1 MSVHPVASIT
11 AVMSWKLPTLPDR
24 LDLAITDREFLL
36 STRLTLS
43 LDAMGGDNAPEMVI
57 EGVALALENLPHVDF
72 LLVGDER
79 LLAPLLEKHQRVKA
93 VCRIRHTEDVV
104 GSDERAGAALRSG
117 RNSSMRLAINAVAD
131 GEAAGIVSAGNTG
144 ALMAMAKFVLKTLP
158 GIDRPAIAKNFPT
171 LRGESLVLD
180 LGANVTCDADNLVQ
194 FAVMGEAYVRNNFGI
209 EKPSIGILNVGSE
222 ELKGHESVQHAYN
235 VLQSSDL
242 PIHFHGFVEG
252 DDITKG
258 TVDVVVTDGFT
269 GNIALKTA
277 EGTAK
282 MFGSYLK
289 EALYS
294 STLSKIGAFLAK
306 PALKRFSMRFDPRL
320 HNGAMFLGLNGICV
334 KSHGG
339 TDALGFASA
348 LEVASNLIS
357 ENLNDVIKKELS
369 HLEAT
374 RETALQ
380 EQ

>member
-1 MSVHPVASIT
+1 M
-11 AVMSWKLPTLPDR
+11 
-24 LDLAITDREFLL
+24 

-57 EGVALALENLPHVDF
+57 EGVALALEKLANVDF
-72 LLVGDER
+72 LLFGDER
-79 LLAPLLEKHQRVKA
+79 RLGPLLDKNKRLKT
-93 VCRIRHTEDVV
+93 VCQIRHTEDVV
-104 GSDERAGAALRSG
+104 SADEKAGAALRSG

-171 LRGESLVLD
+171 MRGESLILD
-180 LGANVTCDADNLVQ
+180 LGANVVCDADNLVQ
-194 FAVMGEAYVRNNFGI
+194 FAVMGEVYARNNFGI
-209 EKPSIGILNVGSE
+209 DKPSIGILNVGSE
-222 ELKGHESVQHAYN
+222 ELKGHESVQQAFN
-235 VLQSSDL
+235 ILQNIDL

-252 DDITKG
+252 DDIAKG

-282 MFGSYLK
+282 M
-289 EALYS
+289 
-294 STLSKIGAFLAK
+294 IGAFLKETLHSSILSRIGALLAK
-306 PALKRFSMRFDPRL
+306 PALNRLAMRFDPRL

-339 TDALGFASA
+339 ADGLGFANA
-348 LEVASNLIS
+348 LEVAVDLIS
-357 ENLNDVIKKELS
+357 DNLNDVIKEEMS
-369 HLEAT
+369 HVEYT
-374 RETALQ
+374 VETATDDK
-380 EQ
+380 